1 MKDIEIKKENLKHG
15 DIVWACAF
23 DVDMDRKTWNRET
36 VVHLKCE
43 PVKGMIVSFSK
54 NHIDTSWRYCEFAV
68 LKNSGEP
75 IKSGRVSLNAR
86 RFTHT
91 YEDCVKLFNSIIDEK
106 IEFLQEQIYK
116 LHETKISLDEE

>member
-1 MKDIEIKKENLKHG
+1 MSFVEIDKKTLKHG

-43 PVKGMIVSFSK
+43 PVLGMIVSFSK
-54 NHIDTSWRYCEFAV
+54 NHIDASWRYCEFAI

-75 IKSGRVSLNAR
+75 RKSGRVSLNAR
-86 RFTHT
+86 RFAHT
-91 YEDCVKLFNSIIDEK
+91 YEDCVELFNSIIEEK
-106 IEFLQEQIYK
+106 IQYLNG
-116 LHETKISLDEE
+116 KISELEEMKITK